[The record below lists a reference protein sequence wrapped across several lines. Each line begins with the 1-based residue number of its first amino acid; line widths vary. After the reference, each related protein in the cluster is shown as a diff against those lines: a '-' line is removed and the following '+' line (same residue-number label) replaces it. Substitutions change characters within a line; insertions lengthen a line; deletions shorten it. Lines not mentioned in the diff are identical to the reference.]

1 MHRNRA
7 ARFVRTVA
15 SVLAALPVS
24 SVRAVL
30 LFCGLFAAPILPAQ
44 VDPRGPVRTITTPHF
59 RVHFAARLDSVAREA
74 AVYAEGAY
82 AQLSSE
88 LVAPRGRIDLLIADN
103 VDFSNGY
110 AQVFPSPRVVIY
122 ATPPIATAELRY
134 TGDWLRSVITHELA
148 HVFHLDRAR
157 GLWALG
163 RAVFGRSPALFP
175 NSFTPSWVKEGLAVH
190 YESKF
195 TGFGRD
201 VSTEFPSLLRAAA
214 RDSLLMPLGRWSL
227 ASTRYP
233 RGNAAYAYGAT
244 VMERAAHSAPAG
256 KGMRRYV
263 DASAATAIPYLLQHN
278 GAIGFGRS
286 FQALWTAYRDSLTR
300 VAIDTTGDR
309 FTWVSDQGYF
319 ANGPRWLGAD
329 SLVYAA
335 SDGRRVTGLYVAGV
349 RGGAARRLA
358 WVTSLD
364 NWAVG
369 PEGFV
374 GAQNEYLDP
383 YRVRSDLYRRDRSAG
398 TRGQEAGR
406 GERQLTRG
414 ARLVMPDVRRDGEIV
429 AVQLAAGTSSLVRVS
444 ADGRSVRV
452 LAAGAGRDL
461 WAEPRWS
468 PSGAHI
474 AAVQLLA
481 TGEQRV
487 MLLDTLG
494 NVWQAVAG
502 GRGVFSSPSFTPA
515 GDRLVWASDRSGR
528 MQLETAP
535 VGDLEL
541 LDTLR
546 WREPREEVRQASR
559 VSTGVYEPSVS
570 PDGRSVAVLVQRGD
584 GLHAAVLPLDTV
596 GAMAVN
602 SWYVR
607 EPVALPTVVDPRAI
621 GALEAR
627 HYSAARM
634 LLPRYW
640 LPSAGQGRDGRATYG
655 FITSSEDILGRH
667 IWEASA
673 LIQPERRE
681 VDGYAVY
688 RFAGLGVPVFDVSM
702 SQQWDATFRAV
713 NDSGATLGFI
723 ARRKRFATVSS
734 TVSVPRVRWAV
745 SATLG
750 AQYEWRDFTATVD
763 SVLGPANSLLRT
775 GTRYPS
781 FFVNTNVSTAR
792 RSLRSVSVEEGVT
805 LATSSAYRWR
815 LDAPELGSWRHVA
828 SARAF
833 APVELPGFARHVV
846 AIRAATGYTDENTAS
861 EFSIGGVS
869 GLTGEVFPGVSIGDP
884 SRTFSVRGVAPG
896 VQRGIRA
903 LAGSAEYRAPL
914 TLFSRVPSPFTVY
927 SDKLSL
933 ALFSDAGRAW
943 CPSAFAQRTASIGI
957 CERPGVRD
965 GWIASAGA
973 ELVLDAA
980 LAYDIP
986 YRFRLGAAAPY
997 VAPSGVSRRGAF
1009 YLTLGGYF

>member
-1 MHRNRA
+1 M
-7 ARFVRTVA
+7 
-15 SVLAALPVS
+15 LK
-24 SVRAVL
+24 
-30 LFCGLFAAPILPAQ
+30 AQ

-82 AQLSSE
+82 AQLSGE
-88 LVAPRGRIDLLIADN
+88 LVAPRGRIDLLVAEN

-122 ATPPIATAELRY
+122 ATPPIAAAELRY

-157 GLWALG
+157 GVWALG

-175 NSFTPSWVKEGLAVH
+175 NSLTPSWVKEGLAVH

-227 ASTRYP
+227 AATRYP
-233 RGNAAYAYGAT
+233 RGNSAYAYGAT
-244 VMERAAHSAPAG
+244 VMERAARTAPAG

-263 DASAATAIPYLLQHN
+263 DASAATVIPYLLQYN
-278 GAIGFGRS
+278 GTLGFGQS
-286 FQALWTAYRDSLTR
+286 FNALWRAYRDSLTR
-300 VAIDTTGDR
+300 VAIDTSGDR
-309 FTWVSDQGYF
+309 FTWVSPQGYF
-319 ANGPRWLGAD
+319 ANGPRWVSAD

-335 SDGRRVTGLYVAGV
+335 SDGRRVTGLYAASV
-349 RGGAARRLA
+349 RGGAPRRLG
-358 WVTSLD
+358 WKNSLD
-364 NWAVG
+364 TWAVG
-369 PEGFV
+369 PDGLV
-374 GAQNEYLDP
+374 GAQNDFLDP
-383 YRVRSDLYRRDRSAG
+383 YTVRADLYWDCLKGGKTNGGKTNGGKTNGGKSNG
-398 TRGQEAGR
+398 GKTNCG
-406 GERQLTRG
+406 GERRLTVG
-414 ARLVMPDVRRDGEIV
+414 ARLIMPDVRRDGEIL

-444 ADGRSVRV
+444 ANGQSVRV
-452 LAAGAGRDL
+452 IAAGAGREM
-461 WAEPRWS
+461 WAEPRWH
-468 PSGAHI
+468 PSGAYLT
-474 AAVQLLA
+474 AVQLLG

-487 MLLDTLG
+487 MVLDTLG
-494 NVWQAVAG
+494 HIWQAVAG
-502 GRGVFSSPSFTPA
+502 GRGVFASPSFTPK

-535 VGDLEL
+535 VGDLEM

-546 WREPREEVRQASR
+546 WREAREEVRQASR

-570 PDGRSVAVLVQRGD
+570 PDGRSLAVLVQRGD
-584 GLHAAVLPLDTV
+584 GLHAAVLPLDTA
-596 GAMAVN
+596 GAMATN
-602 SWYVR
+602 AWYTT
-607 EPVALPTVVDPRAI
+607 EPVALPAVVDPRAI
-621 GALEAR
+621 ATLPAQS
-627 HYSAARM
+627 YAAWRM

-640 LPSAGQGRDGRATYG
+640 LPSAGQARDARPTYG

-681 VDGYAVY
+681 VDGYALY
-688 RFAGLGVPVFDVSM
+688 RFAGLGVPVFDLSM
-702 SQQWDATFRAV
+702 SQQWDATFRVV
-713 NDSGATLGFI
+713 NDSNKTLGFI

-734 TVSVPRVRWAV
+734 TVSVPHVRWAV
-745 SATLG
+745 SGTLG

-775 GTRYPS
+775 GTRYPTL
-781 FFVNTNVSTAR
+781 FFNTNVSTAR
-792 RSLRSVSVEEGVT
+792 RALRSVSVEEGVT
-805 LATSSAYRWR
+805 FATSSAYRWR
-815 LDAPELGSWRHVA
+815 LDAPELGSWRHVV
-828 SARAF
+828 SSRAF
-833 APVELPGFARHVV
+833 LPVDLPGFSRH
-846 AIRAATGYTDENTAS
+846 AIALRAAAGVTDEKTAT
-861 EFSIGGVS
+861 EFSVGGVS

-884 SRTFSVRGVAPG
+884 SRTFAVRGVAPAA
-896 VQRGIRA
+896 QRGIRA

-943 CPSAFAQRTASIGI
+943 CPGAFARRPASTGI

-997 VAPSGVSRRGAF
+997 LAPTGVARKQAV
-1009 YLTLGGYF
+1009 YVTLGGYF